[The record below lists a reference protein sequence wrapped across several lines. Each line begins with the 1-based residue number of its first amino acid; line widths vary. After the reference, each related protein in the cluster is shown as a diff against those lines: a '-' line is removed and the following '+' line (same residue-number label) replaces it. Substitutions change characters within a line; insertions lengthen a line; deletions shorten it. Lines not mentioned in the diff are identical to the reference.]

1 MSKILNV
8 AFAALLILAQGL
20 ASARAADDGYTPEEI
35 VAAATGF
42 FGETTEGLATV
53 VEKVFAELGRPNAY
67 IAGEE
72 ASGAFFFGLRYGR
85 GTLNRKAGGSVP
97 VYWQGPSIGWDVG
110 GNASKSFVLV
120 YGLKSV
126 DDIFVRFPG
135 GEGTIYF
142 VAGVAAN
149 YQQNGDIVL
158 VPIRTGVGLRAGVNV
173 GYQHYTREASV
184 NPF

>member
-1 MSKILNV
+1 M
-8 AFAALLILAQGL
+8 
-20 ASARAADDGYTPEEI
+20 
-35 VAAATGF
+35 
-42 FGETTEGLATV
+42 
-53 VEKVFAELGRPNAY
+53 
-67 IAGEE
+67 
-72 ASGAFFFGLRYGR
+72 
-85 GTLNRKAGGSVP
+85 P